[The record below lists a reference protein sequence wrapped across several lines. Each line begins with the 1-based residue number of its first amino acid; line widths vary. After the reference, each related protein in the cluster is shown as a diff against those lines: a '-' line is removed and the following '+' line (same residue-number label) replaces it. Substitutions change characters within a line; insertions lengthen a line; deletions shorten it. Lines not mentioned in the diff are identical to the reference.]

1 MHDEHPACAFCDRAA
16 LSGVLLE
23 TERFLLLADHAPLVE
38 GHLLIIPRDHISCY
52 GAAPAELDD
61 ELCALKRRIAGF
73 LASAYRA
80 PFFFEHGVFG
90 QTVFHAH
97 LHALPLGA
105 AALPLEDLL
114 AAGGRPVSRPAD
126 VRAWHVERGH
136 YYYIERPGP
145 DGLPAQAAVFPPD
158 PQTYFRALS
167 MLRDAAGRLDGY
179 EPVPVRRAGAAPKIA
194 ALAAYWRA
202 LAATEDAS

>member
-1 MHDEHPACAFCDRAA
+1 MYDRTCAFCDRSA
-16 LSGVLLE
+16 LSSVLLE
-23 TERFLLLADHAPLVE
+23 TPRFLLLADHAPLVE
-38 GHLLIIPRDHISCY
+38 GHLLILPRDHIACY

-61 ELCALKRRIAGF
+61 ELIALKCRVAAF
-73 LASAYRA
+73 LAQAYRA

-105 AALPLEDLL
+105 GSLPLDSLL
-114 AAGGRPVSRPAD
+114 AAGGRAVAGPTDLRI
-126 VRAWHVERGH
+126 WHAERGH
-136 YYYIERPGP
+136 YFYIERPGP

-158 PQTYFRALS
+158 LPTYFRALS

-179 EPVPVRRAGAAPKIA
+179 EPAPARRVSAAPKIS
-194 ALAAYWRA
+194 ALAARWRA
-202 LAATEDAS
+202 YDAAHGA